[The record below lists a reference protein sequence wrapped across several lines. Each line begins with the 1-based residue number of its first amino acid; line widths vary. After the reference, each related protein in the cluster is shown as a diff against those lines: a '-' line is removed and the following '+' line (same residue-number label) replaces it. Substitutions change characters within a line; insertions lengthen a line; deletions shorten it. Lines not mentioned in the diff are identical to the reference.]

1 MGEDS
6 KILLGTVLRHRTL
19 LSPILSLGDAV
30 TPAMTR
36 VQGTGTEGRVAVAAA
51 HLLGAE
57 QGEVSS
63 CLAPWSWGRQH
74 AMREDAS
81 LSLLSFWDNWEEKR
95 ERFILLSCW
104 IV

>member
-51 HLLGAE
+51 HHPE
-57 QGEVSS
+57 QGDVSS
-63 CLAPWSWGRQH
+63 CLALWSWGRQH

-95 ERFILLSCW
+95 ERFMLVSCW